1 MYQPGQLTSS
11 TFSPSLLSSNSFWF
25 FLPTYANDDDGLWLY
40 WLYWLP
46 ENKTN
51 PFPLYRFEK
60 GEKYY
65 WFDYIYSIGSKCWGA
80 QHLTF
85 PADWI
90 EEENNRI
97 GPGSASCVIY
107 STQLTEE
114 STRYGMW
121 MLRAVVDDEKRP
133 WCFCHHPKVK
143 CLDCWAACSNDL
155 FPTLGLVLISIRHDA
170 GEVSNTFEQISR
182 TLLG

>member
-11 TFSPSLLSSNSFWF
+11 TFSLSFIIKF
-25 FLPTYANDDDGLWLY
+25 FKILFAYICKRRWPRVLWLD
-40 WLYWLP
+40 WLDWLP

-51 PFPLYRFEK
+51 PFPLYRVEK
-60 GEKYY
+60 GEKY

-97 GPGSASCVIY
+97 GPGSASCVI
-107 STQLTEE
+107 
-114 STRYGMW
+114 
-121 MLRAVVDDEKRP
+121 
-133 WCFCHHPKVK
+133 
-143 CLDCWAACSNDL
+143 
-155 FPTLGLVLISIRHDA
+155 
-170 GEVSNTFEQISR
+170 
-182 TLLG
+182 